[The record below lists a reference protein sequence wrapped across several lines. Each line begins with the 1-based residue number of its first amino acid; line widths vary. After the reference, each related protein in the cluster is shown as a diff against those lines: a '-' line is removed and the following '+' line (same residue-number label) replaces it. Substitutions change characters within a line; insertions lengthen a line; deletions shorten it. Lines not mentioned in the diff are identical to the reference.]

1 MANTEKTYQSIL
13 RTLSRVSVDALPQ
26 IDRYLQNFVVEKKP
40 MKKKIIAQPVLE
52 ISPRQEVDEEEILRL
67 WQDRPESAQE
77 MAQQIRQRNRQ
88 IT

>member
-1 MANTEKTYQSIL
+1 MTNTEKTYQSIL
-13 RTLSRVSVDALPQ
+13 RTLSCVSVDSLPE

-40 MKKKIIAQPVLE
+40 VKKKIIARPVLE
-52 ISPRQEVDEEEILRL
+52 ISPRQDVDEEEILRL

-77 MAQQIRQRNRQ
+77 IAQQMRQRNRQ